1 MGDKVHKA
9 QGATV
14 DRTLVYGSA
23 LMDRHLAYV
32 ALTRHR
38 DDAVL
43 YAAKEAF
50 NSFAD
55 LAQGFSRDGSA
66 STTLDHAFM
75 RQRVTVAGA
84 VAPATTVVEIVGRA
98 VHGAPPEAQRSVREP
113 METASVADDVG
124 PRSAQVAAATPGT
137 TPAQTSDDAVR
148 EKPAVEHPAAQGRRA
163 AAPVR
168 RGPRQRLFI
177 HPVPVERD
185 PKSVPGLTA
194 DDAVM
199 DARVRTDPAY
209 FKARGA
215 MRQALGIVWRTP
227 TPLFKDIEARIQ
239 RGEDLAGLVTQM
251 REQPERFG
259 DLRGQ
264 EEARSLLARLIPESA
279 AVAAGRAERGAA
291 RADAA
296 FAAAQVERAASAWRN
311 AVAEGQAVQATRAAR
326 MAQAGS

>member
-1 MGDKVHKA
+1 MLGL
-9 QGATV
+9 G
-14 DRTLVYGSA
+14 RLR
-23 LMDRHLAYV
+23 LL
-32 ALTRHR
+32 
-38 DDAVL
+38 
-43 YAAKEAF
+43 
-50 NSFAD
+50 
-55 LAQGFSRDGSA
+55 
-66 STTLDHAFM
+66 
-75 RQRVTVAGA
+75 RQRRAHLPPR
-84 VAPATTVVEIVGRA
+84 PATT
-98 VHGAPPEAQRSVREP
+98 QCEP
-113 METASVADDVG
+113 S
-124 PRSAQVAAATPGT
+124 PRSSNRPPKSGGAARRRRAGPPCEQP
-137 TPAQTSDDAVR
+137 PAR
-148 EKPAVEHPAAQGRRA
+148 GRRA
-163 AAPVR
+163 PAPVR
-168 RGPRQRLFI
+168 RAPRQRLFI
-177 HPVPVERD
+177 HPVPVERE

-227 TPLFKDIEARIQ
+227 TPLFKEIEARIQ

-264 EEARSLLARLIPESA
+264 EEARSLLARLMPESA

-311 AVAEGQAVQATRAAR
+311 ALV
-326 MAQAGS
+326 